1 MSACPLL
8 RRRRRA
14 CIGIKPKERIINKLA
29 NKIAVVTGASKGI
42 GAAIAR
48 RFATEGAT
56 VVVNYAT
63 SREGADKVVADIA
76 AAGGKAVAIRANI
89 SVEADVRQL
98 FQAVKEL
105 YGRVDLLAKEL
116 GPRGIRV
123 NAISPGMTQTDGL
136 QAAGTPTPTSS
147 ARWWR

>member
-63 SREGADKVVADIA
+63 SREGADKVV